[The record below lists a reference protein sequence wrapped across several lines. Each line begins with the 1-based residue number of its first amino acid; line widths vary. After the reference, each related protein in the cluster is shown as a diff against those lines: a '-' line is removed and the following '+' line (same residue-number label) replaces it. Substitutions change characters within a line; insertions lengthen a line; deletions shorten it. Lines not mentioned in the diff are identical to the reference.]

1 MDILWTLLTLPYAPV
16 RGLTAVV
23 KVIARE
29 AESRQRNPVDVR
41 RELEALDAA
50 AAAGE
55 ISAAERDRGQQQVLE
70 RLTGGVQ
77 RPAPAQSRA
86 PARDG
91 PGSRR
96 ENGGTRHEPGADR
109 ARQSASGRARQS
121 GTERASRSGADR
133 ARQSASGRRRQ
144 SGAERASRSGE
155 GRARRTGTERARQV
169 GTERS
174 RRVSRGGGEGGERDG
189 GSDPRRRRS
198 GA

>member
-77 RPAPAQSRA
+77 RPEPAQGRA
-86 PARDG
+86 PARNG

-96 ENGGTRHEPGADR
+96 QNGGPRHQSGADR

-121 GTERASRSGADR
+121 ASGRARQAGTERAP
-133 ARQSASGRRRQ
+133 QP
-144 SGAERASRSGE
+144 GE

-174 RRVSRGGGEGGERDG
+174 RRVSRGGGEGR
-189 GSDPRRRRS
+189 
-198 GA
+198 

>member
-109 ARQSASGRARQS
+109 ARQSASGR
-121 GTERASRSGADR
+121 
-133 ARQSASGRRRQ
+133 RRQ

>member
-1 MDILWTLLTLPYAPV
+1 VDILWTLLTLPYAPV

-77 RPAPAQSRA
+77 RPAPAQGRA
-86 PARDG
+86 PTRNG

-96 ENGGTRHEPGADR
+96 QNGGTRHQPGADR
-109 ARQSASGRARQS
+109 TRQSASGRARQPTA
-121 GTERASRSGADR
+121 GRAGQPAMGR
-133 ARQSASGRRRQ
+133 ARQA
-144 SGAERASRSGE
+144 GAERASRSGE
-155 GRARRTGTERARQV
+155 GRARRNGTERARQI

-174 RRVSRGGGEGGERDG
+174 RRVSRGGGEGGERG
-189 GSDPRRRRS
+189 GGPDPRRRQS